1 MISPENLITVTLHA
15 TVPFMGCLFIKLT
28 PFETI
33 NLVLQRARP
42 APVRWEGILSFPGHT
57 WSPLLITTPPRLLDF
72 CLSPF
77 SGVLSHFS
85 NCLYDIQ
92 NLLGI
97 NGLCINIPIR
107 YSEYLWVYFL
117 ERSIFSVEQ
126 QSTPGCPDNQSSFFF
141 FCTPCYLESFQDIH
155 SVSRRMGAMADF
167 MCKDHSCTIS
177 HESSWSVPW
186 CSVMESWMQTE
197 SKQARRKTKSWPLRN
212 CFSSAVLF
220 HNPAGISPWE

>member
-42 APVRWEGILSFPGHT
+42 APVRWEGISSFPGHT

-107 YSEYLWVYFL
+107 YYEYLRVYFL

-126 QSTPGCPDNQSSFFF
+126 QSTPGCPDNQSCFFF
-141 FCTPCYLESFQDIH
+141 FSAHHATWRAFKTFTQFQGEWWLWLTSCAKTTAAPLVMNH
-155 SVSRRMGAMADF
+155 PGQFHGA
-167 MCKDHSCTIS
+167 
-177 HESSWSVPW
+177 
-186 CSVMESWMQTE
+186 
-197 SKQARRKTKSWPLRN
+197 L
-212 CFSSAVLF
+212 
-220 HNPAGISPWE
+220 